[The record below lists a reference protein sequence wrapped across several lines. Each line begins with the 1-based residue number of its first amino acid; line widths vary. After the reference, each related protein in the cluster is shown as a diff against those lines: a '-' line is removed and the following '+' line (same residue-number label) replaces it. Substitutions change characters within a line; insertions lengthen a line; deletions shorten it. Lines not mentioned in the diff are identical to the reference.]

1 MKTEQEWK
9 SIFERW
15 KTSPLSQHEFCKAE
29 GITYGLF
36 SKKRAILNRKMNQ
49 STEDGLSPLRF
60 LPIDAQR
67 NVVPK
72 PLRPK
77 MIEIQLPHGI
87 LLRIPV
93 DVTA

>member
-1 MKTEQEWK
+1 MKTEQEWQ

-15 KTSPLSQHEFCKAE
+15 KTSPLSQHDFCKAE
-29 GITYGLF
+29 GVTYGLF

-49 STEDGLSPLRF
+49 PTQSSLSPLQF
-60 LPIDAQR
+60 LPIDAPR
-67 NVVPK
+67 NLVPK

-87 LLRIPV
+87 LLRIPA
-93 DVTA
+93 DAAA